1 MALLKTVYDFEED
14 VRDLGGNELESL
26 LSVVLRRLRDLNFT
40 PEHEG
45 LVSEEAYDDLAN
57 DESAHRERL
66 DFIETELSGL
76 PEELEGI
83 AKRLGNKHP
92 EFARVNYVA
101 SRLERVR

>member
-26 LSVVLRRLRDLNFT
+26 LSVVLRRLRDLNVT
-40 PEHEG
+40 PETEG
-45 LVSEEAYDDLAN
+45 FVRQEDYDQLAD
-57 DESAHRERL
+57 DESAHTDRL
-66 DFIETELSGL
+66 DFIETELIGL

-83 AKRLGNKHP
+83 AKRLGKDHP

-101 SRLERVR
+101 SRIVRIQ